1 MKNTFLRTLFLLSFL
16 LIDLVLFAQPYGSGP
31 GTDDE
36 NGTLEGDDLPA
47 ASINAK
53 LIWLAVVGIIF
64 AYYTFQKSRLAKL
77 SK

>member
-16 LIDLVLFAQPYGSGP
+16 LLDLVLFAQPLSP
-31 GTDDE
+31 GTDDV